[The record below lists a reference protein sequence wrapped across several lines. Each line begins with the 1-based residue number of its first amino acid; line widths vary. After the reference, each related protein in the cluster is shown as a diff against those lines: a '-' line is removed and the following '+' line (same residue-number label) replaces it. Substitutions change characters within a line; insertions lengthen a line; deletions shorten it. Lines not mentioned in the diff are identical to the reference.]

1 MIVSEDDVDN
11 VGCACDVCR
20 QGRAAVLLHQ
30 GCPIPIHD
38 FDKVKTGRWI
48 TTQYTQMNSKVG
60 ELQPQ
65 NLPALH
71 LYSVRLLKVVRVV
84 VRVVW

>member
-1 MIVSEDDVDN
+1 MIISEDDVDN

-30 GCPIPIHD
+30 GCPVPIHD

-48 TTQYTQMNSKVG
+48 TNQMNSKVG

-65 NLPALH
+65 NLPVLH
-71 LYSVRLLKVVRVV
+71 LYSVRLLKVVRVK